1 MVESQS
7 SRQSQRNTH
16 SNILC
21 SFRFLL
27 IILLFIAF
35 ILIFAQRTNM
45 SIGIICMINHT
56 AIDQKQYLL
65 IDERTHARIELN
77 NNATESIVKCALD
90 LENDLINASS
100 SAMVLF
106 LALHITIITII
117 CRHLFVR

>member
-7 SRQSQRNTH
+7 LRQSQSKTH

-27 IILLFIAF
+27 IVLLFFAF

-56 AIDQKQYLL
+56 AIDQKQHLL
-65 IDERTHARIELN
+65 LVDELANTKIELN
-77 NNATESIVKCALD
+77 NNATESLVKCALD
-90 LENDLINASS
+90 LENDLINATSS
-100 SAMVLF
+100 TMVYF
-106 LALHITIITII
+106 
-117 CRHLFVR
+117 